1 MIGLAL
7 LSPLVAWLVVDKI
20 TDGDRTVKGMVSFGV
35 WSAAILASICWLWGY
50 SGWSRRTRAWV
61 TGGAIAAAAALLFLF
76 PPRWN
81 GAMGISGFR
90 YRFAPTAQQRADE
103 FRAANPPPA
112 VDQAAAAAP
121 PLLAGSGDWPG
132 LLGPQRDGK
141 ALDASIRSDWA
152 SSPPSTIW
160 RHPVGPGWG
169 GFSVVGDRCFTLE
182 QLGDGETVACYDA
195 NTGDPLWSH
204 TEPVR
209 FDFIEPNGGD
219 GPRSTP
225 LFHEGAIYSMGATG
239 LVTCLDARTGD
250 LRWKRALIDD
260 PSKSITWGLSCSP
273 LAVDGAIVVLPGVA
287 AGPGSAAVGLD
298 PATGDTLWA
307 SGESRASYSS
317 PVAARIGGVEQIL
330 AFEAVGLRGLSV
342 DGETLWSIP
351 WTNQPEVNAAVPI
364 VVGDR
369 VLVSSGY
376 NTGAGLYDIQQSDGG
391 WTAKEA
397 WRTPNRFKLKFND
410 AVLHDGHFYGLSEGI
425 LACID
430 AATGERRWKR
440 GRYGFGQ
447 VLLLGTENGSLV
459 LLITCEDGDLALVAP
474 SPERFEELARYSD
487 ATGETLLTGV
497 CWNHA
502 AYSRGRLFW
511 RNGEEAVCIQL
522 ADDPRPEPATDAP
535 AEVAAR

>member
-1 MIGLAL
+1 MSDAPAFDVPPAAVPAERQVHDPPGRRGWRSVGAWVIGLAL

-317 PVAARIGGVEQIL
+317 PSPPASAGWSRSSPSKPSGSAGFPSTARRSGRSPGRTSRRSTRPYRSSSATE
-330 AFEAVGLRGLSV
+330 S
-342 DGETLWSIP
+342 WSP
-351 WTNQPEVNAAVPI
+351 
-364 VVGDR
+364 
-369 VLVSSGY
+369 
-376 NTGAGLYDIQQSDGG
+376 
-391 WTAKEA
+391 
-397 WRTPNRFKLKFND
+397 
-410 AVLHDGHFYGLSEGI
+410 
-425 LACID
+425 
-430 AATGERRWKR
+430 AATTPGPASTTSSNPTAGGRLRRRGERR
-440 GRYGFGQ
+440 
-447 VLLLGTENGSLV
+447 TASN
-459 LLITCEDGDLALVAP
+459 
-474 SPERFEELARYSD
+474 
-487 ATGETLLTGV
+487 
-497 CWNHA
+497 
-502 AYSRGRLFW
+502 
-511 RNGEEAVCIQL
+511 
-522 ADDPRPEPATDAP
+522 
-535 AEVAAR
+535 